1 MSISSVNN
9 CYVPSSMPAL
19 ESEVPVSENVP
30 EQNALAQTD
39 VKPLTPEE
47 RRQKMKESNM
57 RYMFD
62 QMIASQ
68 RRYTQDMQKQIRE
81 QQDHGVTMQVYDIYS
96 IKAIQQTPTH
106 SPESRIIQES
116 VITNVCQDAFFV
128 SVNIVLTKT
137 NKLAVVIV

>member
-1 MSISSVNN
+1 
-9 CYVPSSMPAL
+9 MPAL
-19 ESEVPVSENVP
+19 EPEAPVSGNVS

-68 RRYTQDMQKQIRE
+68 RRYTQDMQKLIRE
-81 QQDHGVTMQVYDIYS
+81 QQEEDARNGYS
-96 IKAIQQTPTH
+96 AFWFTKHENTRYSGCFWIFSVKTPFPTVR
-106 SPESRIIQES
+106 ERVRYFCLE
-116 VITNVCQDAFFV
+116 
-128 SVNIVLTKT
+128 TKT
-137 NKLAVVIV
+137 KMRSL

>member
-9 CYVPSSMPAL
+9 CYVPSAMPAL
-19 ESEVPVSENVP
+19 EPEVPVSGNVS
-30 EQNALAQTD
+30 EQDALAQTD

-47 RRQKMKESNM
+47 RQQKMKESNM

-81 QQDHGVTMQVYDIYS
+81 QQEEDARNGYS
-96 IKAIQQTPTH
+96 AI
-106 SPESRIIQES
+106 
-116 VITNVCQDAFFV
+116 
-128 SVNIVLTKT
+128 
-137 NKLAVVIV
+137 

>member
-9 CYVPSSMPAL
+9 CHVPSAMPAL
-19 ESEVPVSENVP
+19 EPEVPVSRDVP
-30 EQNALAQTD
+30 EQNALSQTD

-81 QQDHGVTMQVYDIYS
+81 QQEEDARNGYS
-96 IKAIQQTPTH
+96 
-106 SPESRIIQES
+106 
-116 VITNVCQDAFFV
+116 AF
-128 SVNIVLTKT
+128 
-137 NKLAVVIV
+137 

>member
-9 CYVPSSMPAL
+9 CYVPSAMPAL
-19 ESEVPVSENVP
+19 EPEAPVSGNVS

-39 VKPLTPEE
+39 VKPLTPEK

-81 QQDHGVTMQVYDIYS
+81 QQEEDVRNGYS
-96 IKAIQQTPTH
+96 
-106 SPESRIIQES
+106 
-116 VITNVCQDAFFV
+116 AF
-128 SVNIVLTKT
+128 
-137 NKLAVVIV
+137 